1 MLCYTYR
8 ELLLAMYAW
17 DPAKRAV
24 ISKPSRSAVLLVSLP
39 LRLLRRSHQRMY
51 LLHAGDQPLSEACPF
66 GGLRAGFGPLL
77 DRVDIH
83 VEAPRVEYE
92 KLSDDRFGEPSAAI
106 RVRVEAARQR
116 QRFAE
121 SERLLCNADMGPAE
135 VREYCQLD
143 DAGKGLLRAAMQQ
156 LHLSAQAY
164 HRILKLAR
172 TTAALAGYERI
183 ETAHLAEAIQY
194 RPRR

>member
-1 MLCYTYR
+1 ML
-8 ELLLAMYAW
+8 W
-17 DPAKRAV
+17 
-24 ISKPSRSAVLLVSLP
+24 RSPQTA
-39 LRLLRRSHQRMY
+39 H
-51 LLHAGDQPLSEACPF
+51 LLHAGHRPLPEAYPF
-66 GGLRAGFGPLL
+66 GALRASSGPLL

-83 VEAPRVEYE
+83 VGVPRVEYD

-106 RVRVEAARQR
+106 RERVEAARQR
-116 QRFAE
+116 QRERFAE

-135 VREYCQLD
+135 VREVCQLD

-156 LHLSAQAY
+156 LHLTARAY

-172 TTAALAGYERI
+172 TIADLAGYERI

-194 RPRR
+194 RPRRQV